1 MIEEGKFMGRANF
14 ENELKQ
20 LHMEIIEMG
29 SFVETAIENS
39 IKAFR
44 ENDLEFCRIIIEND
58 SYVDEMEKKIE
69 SKCLWLIVRE
79 QPVASDLRKITT
91 ALKVI
96 TDMERI
102 GDHAVDIAE
111 IAVRIADKNTFA
123 DSSHIPQMAAAAVG
137 MVRSAVTAYVDYD
150 LALAK
155 STVEKDDEVDEY
167 FNIIKRELAEVFK
180 NQPEN
185 MDSAI
190 DFLLIA
196 KYLERIADHA
206 VNICEWVCF
215 SQTGEH
221 KNTLIF

>member
-1 MIEEGKFMGRANF
+1 MSRANF

-20 LHMEIIEMG
+20 LHSRIVEMG
-29 SFVETAIENS
+29 SFVETAIDDS
-39 IKAFR
+39 IKAFKR
-44 ENDLEFCRIIIEND
+44 GDMALCKTIIVGD
-58 SYVDEMEKKIE
+58 KDVDEMEKQIE
-69 SKCLWLIVRE
+69 SKCIWLIARE
-79 QPVASDLRKITT
+79 QPIASDLRKITT
-91 ALKVI
+91 ALKII

-111 IAVRIADKNTFA
+111 LTMRIADKNTFA
-123 DSSHIPQMAAAAVG
+123 DSIHIPQMAAAAIE
-137 MVRSAVTAYVDYD
+137 MVRNAVTAYVDYD

-155 STVEKDDEVDEY
+155 ATEEKDDEVDEY
-167 FNIIKRELAEVFK
+167 FNVIKQELVEIFK
-180 NQPEN
+180 SQPKN
-185 MDSAI
+185 MDNAI

-206 VNICEWVCF
+206 VNICEWVHF